1 MMPLLVSGVTDCWR
15 MDMAQEE
22 HSALGD
28 SARRFAELKKRADER
43 IPVIMAHPRFHEAME
58 IATRGILD
66 MYHGNRLLNRL
77 MNDRGRVIFGLL
89 CYYLSC
95 SPDEN
100 GVGLTVTRIADICEE
115 TDLCSRGRA
124 KALITLMRWAGYVDA
139 GPPGAAANRRQR
151 PLVPTARMSSEYI
164 RRWQTMLTAV
174 SRFDPIA
181 DEALA
186 RLNEPGFLTFLVRNQ
201 GDRYRAGFRLLEHSP
216 QMVGL
221 AERDAGIL
229 IAISLYNSGAEGD
242 TYPPSQPVPVPVA
255 ALARQF
261 DVSRAHVL
269 KMLREA
275 EDAGLIRRLPS
286 HQGAVQL
293 LPPLLRGVEHFMAA
307 CFSLQLDCAIDAIR
321 QTGASLARVT
331 AVPPHFVREASEKT
345 KLPTERP
352 AGRPI

>member
-1 MMPLLVSGVTDCWR
+1 
-15 MDMAQEE
+15 MAQIDL
-22 HSALGD
+22 SAQPL
-28 SARRFAELKKRADER
+28 AKERFAELKRRADAR
-43 IPVIMAHPRFHEAME
+43 IPVLMSHPRFHEAME
-58 IATRGILD
+58 ISTRGILD

-89 CYYLSC
+89 CYYLAC

-100 GVGLTVTRIADICEE
+100 GVGLTVTRIADMCEE
-115 TDLCSRGRA
+115 TQLCSRGRA
-124 KALITLMRWAGYVDA
+124 KALITLMRWAGYVEASPSD
-139 GPPGAAANRRQR
+139 GAANRRQR
-151 PLVPTARMSSEYI
+151 PLVPTARMSNEYL

-181 DEALA
+181 DDALA
-186 RLNEPGFLTFLVRNQ
+186 RLNEVGFLGALVRNQ

-216 QMVGL
+216 QMQVL
-221 AERDAGIL
+221 AERDAGVL

-275 EDAGLIRRLPS
+275 EDAGLIRRLPG

-293 LPPLLRGVEHFMAA
+293 LPPLLSGVEYFMAA
-307 CFSLQLDCAIDAIR
+307 CFSLQLDCATDALQ
-321 QTGASLARVT
+321 QTLGAPLAVASVAPHCVRLARET
-331 AVPPHFVREASEKT
+331 T
-345 KLPTERP
+345 KLPEKP
-352 AGRPI
+352 ASQHG

>member
-1 MMPLLVSGVTDCWR
+1 
-15 MDMAQEE
+15 MAQNDL
-22 HSALGD
+22 SAQRNT
-28 SARRFAELKKRADER
+28 AHRFAEIKRRTDER
-43 IPVIMAHPRFHEAME
+43 IPVLMAHPRFHEAME

-89 CYYLSC
+89 CYYLAS

-115 TDLCSRGRA
+115 TNLCSRGRA

-139 GPPGAAANRRQR
+139 CTSGAAGNRRQR
-151 PLVPTARMSSEYI
+151 PLVPTPRMTTEYT
-164 RRWQTMLTAV
+164 RRWKTMLTAI
-174 SRFDPIA
+174 SRFDSVA

-186 RLNEPGFLTFLVRNQ
+186 RLSEPGFLTALVRNQ

-216 QMVGL
+216 QMEVL
-221 AERDAGIL
+221 AERDAGVL
-229 IAISLYNSGAEGD
+229 IAISLYNSGGEGD

-255 ALARQF
+255 GLARQF

-275 EDAGLIRRLPS
+275 EDAGLIRRLPA
-286 HQGAVQL
+286 HQGTVEL
-293 LPPLLRGVEHFMAA
+293 LPPLLRGVEYFMAA
-307 CFSLQLDCAIDAIR
+307 CFSLQLDCATDAL
-321 QTGASLARVT
+321 QQCGAAPTGGAE
-331 AVPPHFVREASEKT
+331 VPPHYVRDASEKT
-345 KLPTERP
+345 APTERP
-352 AGRPI
+352 LTRQS

>member
-1 MMPLLVSGVTDCWR
+1 
-15 MDMAQEE
+15 MAQNDL
-22 HSALGD
+22 SAQRL
-28 SARRFAELKKRADER
+28 AKERFAELKRRTDER
-43 IPVIMAHPRFHEAME
+43 IPVLMSHPRFHEAME

-89 CYYLSC
+89 CYYLAC
-95 SPDEN
+95 VPDEN
-100 GVGLTVTRIADICEE
+100 GVGLTVTRVADMCEE
-115 TDLCSRGRA
+115 TQLCSRGRA
-124 KALITLMRWAGYVDA
+124 KALITLMRWAGYVEASPSD
-139 GPPGAAANRRQR
+139 GASNRRQR
-151 PLVPTARMSSEYI
+151 PLVPTARMSSEYV

-181 DEALA
+181 DDALA
-186 RLNEPGFLTFLVRNQ
+186 RLNEVGFLAALVKNQ

-216 QMVGL
+216 QMQVL
-221 AERDAGIL
+221 AERDAGVL
-229 IAISLYNSGAEGD
+229 IALSLYNSGADGD

-275 EDAGLIRRLPS
+275 EDAGLIRRLPG

-293 LPPLLRGVEHFMAA
+293 LPPLLRGVEYFMAA
-307 CFSLQLDCAIDAIR
+307 CFSLQIDCATDALQ
-321 QTGASLARVT
+321 QTLGAPLT
-331 AVPPHFVREASEKT
+331 AASVPPHYARLTHEAAP
-345 KLPTERP
+345 LPDKP
-352 AGRPI
+352 ANRHG

>member
-1 MMPLLVSGVTDCWR
+1 
-15 MDMAQEE
+15 
-22 HSALGD
+22 
-28 SARRFAELKKRADER
+28 
-43 IPVIMAHPRFHEAME
+43 ME
-58 IATRGILD
+58 IATRGILH

-89 CYYLSC
+89 CYYLAC
-95 SPDEN
+95 SPDQN
-100 GVGLTVTRIADICEE
+100 GVGLTVTRIADLCEE

-139 GPPGAAANRRQR
+139 SPSDGATNRRQR
-151 PLVPTARMSSEYI
+151 PLAPTARMATEYT

-174 SRFDPIA
+174 SRFDAVA

-186 RLNEPGFLTFLVRNQ
+186 RLGDVGFLSALVRNQ

-216 QMVGL
+216 QMRVL
-221 AERDAGIL
+221 AERDAGVL

-242 TYPPSQPVPVPVA
+242 TYPPSQPVPMPVA

-275 EDAGLIRRLPS
+275 EDAGLIQRLPG
-286 HQGAVQL
+286 HQGSVQL
-293 LPPLLRGVEHFMAA
+293 LPPLLRGVEYFMAA
-307 CFSLQLDCAIDAIR
+307 CFSLQIDCATDALR
-321 QTGASLARVT
+321 QTAEAQLPVAP
-331 AVPPHFVREASEKT
+331 VPPHYVSAVNEKT
-345 KLPTERP
+345 KVPQKIDTRP
-352 AGRPI
+352 A